1 MNQPKLSSHPAS
13 TTAFLP
19 VFPGNPA
26 MANVLNTDFSIH
38 LHADYTSDLL
48 KQ

>member
-1 MNQPKLSSHPAS
+1 MGQRRLSSHPAS

-26 MANVLNTDFSIH
+26 MAIALITDFSIH